1 MSNVAG
7 LQPLRLAAAARWDQR
22 AQAGA
27 DRGIVPLDRPTRRFE
42 RIERRGIVELR
53 SDPFRQEPGGSGA
66 VAEQEVLQ
74 PRRLALLLQEEG
86 AGNVEAHQ
94 PPVPSVCRMSA
105 SAWSIRAAVPP
116 SAWAEAEPSP
126 AKSAGKSRAASEKNF
141 ASADPSP
148 DLAWP
153 ASASNILSV
162 SFIVVTPPRFRSFDG
177 SGRNVGRS
185 VVVPADRFRLGSST
199 SRRAVTASGRGF
211 CRKEKLQPKDC

>member
-27 DRGIVPLDRPTRRFE
+27 DRGIVPLDRPARRFE
-42 RIERRGIVELR
+42 RIERRRIVQPG
-53 SDPFRQEPGGSGA
+53 SDPVRQEPRGA
-66 VAEQEVLQ
+66 CAMPEGEVLQ
-74 PRRLALLLQEEG
+74 PRRLALLLQEKG
-86 AGNVEAHQ
+86 PRDVETHQ

-153 ASASNILSV
+153 A
-162 SFIVVTPPRFRSFDG
+162 
-177 SGRNVGRS
+177 
-185 VVVPADRFRLGSST
+185 
-199 SRRAVTASGRGF
+199 
-211 CRKEKLQPKDC
+211 